1 MLLAS
6 QVAGALVSALLIFAL
21 ARNLGLTRRRATAS
35 IVVVSITVAAFLSL
49 PGLHNAIATML
60 EQRRANAGLSQ
71 EEGRLESGV
80 FAGVNDAFVT
90 WTKERLQPGETFELL
105 LGEALDPDA
114 AALDSQW
121 ILFRLAP
128 NLGVARPTRP
138 DWVVFYD
145 VPTSQ
150 YHAASFY
157 KEVQVFEPGYA
168 IARPTDAG

>member
-6 QVAGALVSALLIFAL
+6 QVAGALAAALLIFAL
-21 ARNLGLTRRRATAS
+21 ARGLGLRRRRATGS
-35 IVVVSITVAAFLSL
+35 IVAVSITVATLLSL
-49 PGLHNAIATML
+49 PGLHDAIAKML
-60 EQRRANAGLSQ
+60 EQRRGNAVLSQ
-71 EEGRLESGV
+71 EEGRLEPGV
-80 FAGVNDAFVT
+80 FAGVNDAFVS
-90 WTKERLQPGETFELL
+90 WTKEHLQPGETFELL
-105 LGEALDPDA
+105 LGEQIELGMAE
-114 AALDSQW
+114 LDSQW

-150 YHAASFY
+150 YRATSFY